1 MRVMPSAWVRL
12 TRSPAAGTCA
22 SDQLAGVLQ
31 LPVVSDQVS
40 VAARETKGTVAA
52 ARNNADR
59 TADLP
64 EAHPRR
70 FADLM
75 SPSPICWAGYE
86 QSEYSVGHA
95 RMHVD
100 FASDQYLNCI

>member
-22 SDQLAGVLQ
+22 SDQLPAVLQ

-40 VAARETKGTVAA
+40 VAARETKGTAAA

-59 TADLP
+59 RADLP

-70 FADLM
+70 LADLM
-75 SPSPICWAGYE
+75 SPSPICWRRYE
-86 QSEYSVGHA
+86 RQQYSVGHA
-95 RMHVD
+95 RMHD
-100 FASDQYLNCI
+100 GFA